1 MRSILLYSF
10 VLQLILTNVSAQPGM
25 VFTELVQNLNRP
37 VDLAFAPGI
46 TNRIYVVEQRGTIRI
61 VENGTITS
69 MFLDVRDR
77 VDADGELGLLGL
89 AFDPEFQSN
98 GIFYINYAASING
111 RLQTTIAR
119 RFVDHPTDEAASD
132 REEIVLQFD
141 QPFKNHNAGDL
152 AFGPDGMLYIT
163 TGDGGSAN
171 DPAGNGQNLDTLL
184 GKLLR
189 VDVRDQT
196 TYAIPDDNPF
206 IGQPGVRPEIWAY
219 GLRNPWRIGFDRN
232 TGDLW
237 IGDVGQDKW
246 EEVSMIPAG
255 QAGLNFGWR
264 CFEGDHLFR
273 DCGSID
279 HAVPVYV
286 YAHTDN
292 CSDARFCGESITG
305 GFRYRG
311 ANPSME
317 GLYFFADYEKNR
329 LWALD
334 QSAGQASSVIPIDFP
349 YVHTTTF
356 GEDLAGEL
364 YFATIEGH
372 LYRIDADAS
381 TGLSLDPLSD
391 LSCYPN
397 PASSVVHLGTI
408 YSQDLHYRWI
418 QANGVVSAWTTLA
431 NGTGEIKIPAG
442 QARVAWLQVRNLE
455 GHSRLFMVEILR

>member
-1 MRSILLYSF
+1 
-10 VLQLILTNVSAQPGM
+10 
-25 VFTELVQNLNRP
+25 
-37 VDLAFAPGI
+37 
-46 TNRIYVVEQRGTIRI
+46 
-61 VENGTITS
+61 
-69 MFLDVRDR
+69 
-77 VDADGELGLLGL
+77 
-89 AFDPEFQSN
+89 
-98 GIFYINYAASING
+98 
-111 RLQTTIAR
+111 
-119 RFVDHPTDEAASD
+119 
-132 REEIVLQFD
+132 
-141 QPFKNHNAGDL
+141 
-152 AFGPDGMLYIT
+152 
-163 TGDGGSAN
+163 
-171 DPAGNGQNLDTLL
+171 
-184 GKLLR
+184 
-189 VDVRDQT
+189 
-196 TYAIPDDNPF
+196 
-206 IGQPGVRPEIWAY
+206 
-219 GLRNPWRIGFDRN
+219 
-232 TGDLW
+232 
-237 IGDVGQDKW
+237 
-246 EEVSMIPAG
+246 
-255 QAGLNFGWR
+255 
-264 CFEGDHLFR
+264 
-273 DCGSID
+273 
-279 HAVPVYV
+279 
-286 YAHTDN
+286 
-292 CSDARFCGESITG
+292 
-305 GFRYRG
+305 
-311 ANPSME
+311 ME